1 MRTTKLRKRMAASFA
16 MIALSILAAPNVRA
30 QCWAAARNANMVAP
44 ALEGLQHPAA
54 MGQEGLPEQ
63 DGSPQAQ
70 DQEANNSH
78 VTVLG
83 FWKVLAFGGGVL
95 NDVGFQQFNAGG
107 TELVNDVGALD
118 SGTNFCMGAWKRIG
132 TRTYELV
139 HTFFIFDSSGKK
151 AIAISIERS
160 CFTVSRDGNTFAGTW
175 NQDNYDFS
183 GNVLPGT
190 HFEGTLTATRIAP
203 GLPFPFPFPF

>member
-1 MRTTKLRKRMAASFA
+1 MRITKLKQRFAASFA
-16 MIALSILAAPNVRA
+16 VIALSILAAPGMKA
-30 QCWAAARNANMVAP
+30 ECGAAANGGMSVPGLGSLQDP
-44 ALEGLQHPAA
+44 AS
-54 MGQEGLPEQ
+54 MGKEALPEA
-63 DGSPQAQ
+63 GSPEALDQ
-70 DQEANNSH
+70 DKNHSD

-83 FWKVLAFGGGVL
+83 LWKRLEYVGGLVV
-95 NDVGFQQFNAGG
+95 DIGFTQYNAGG
-107 TELVNDVGALD
+107 TELSNDTGP
-118 SGTNFCMGAWKRIG
+118 SGGGNNFCMGAWKRIG
-132 TRTYELV
+132 RRTYEQV
-139 HTFFIFDSSGKK
+139 HTFFVFDTSGRAV
-151 AIAISIERS
+151 AIAIERS

>member
-1 MRTTKLRKRMAASFA
+1 MVTGFA
-16 MIALSILAAPNVRA
+16 VIALSILAGPAAKA
-30 QCWAAARNANMVAP
+30 QCGATARNANMVAP
-44 ALEGLQHPAA
+44 GLEILQGPAA
-54 MGQEGLPEQ
+54 MGQEGLPE

-70 DQEANNSH
+70 DQQGNSSH
-78 VTVLG
+78 ATVLG
-83 FWKVLAFGGGVL
+83 FWKVIAFSGGVL

-118 SGTNFCMGAWKRIG
+118 AGTNFCMGAWKRIG
-132 TRTYELV
+132 RRTYELV
-139 HTFFIFDSSGKK
+139 HTFFVFDSSGKK

-160 CFTVSRDGNTFAGTW
+160 CFTVSRDGNTFQGTW
-175 NQDNYDFS
+175 HQDNYDLS

-190 HFEGTLTATRIAP
+190 HYEGTLSATRIAP

>member
-1 MRTTKLRKRMAASFA
+1 VNSTKLTQRMVTSFA
-16 MIALSILAAPNVRA
+16 AIALSILAGPAAEA
-30 QCWAAARNANMVAP
+30 QCGPTARNANMVAP
-44 ALEGLQHPAA
+44 GLESLQNPGE

-70 DQEANNSH
+70 DQEANSSH

-83 FWKVLAFGGGVL
+83 FWKKLEYVGGVVV
-95 NDVGFQQFNAGG
+95 DIGFAQYNAGG
-107 TELVNDVGALD
+107 TELTNDTGP
-118 SGTNFCMGAWKRIG
+118 SGGGNNFCMGAWKRIG
-132 TRTYELV
+132 RRTYEQV
-139 HTFFIFDSSGKK
+139 HTAFVYDTSGRAV
-151 AIAISIERS
+151 AIGIERS
-160 CFTVSRDGNTFAGTW
+160 CFTLSRDGNTFAGKW